1 MLIKVDEEQK
11 WKKNS
16 KRFVCG
22 SLAGITATVFT
33 HPIDVVRSRMA
44 YSRSN
49 SPVKRSLVKFVKGT
63 IRNEGYGVFTHG
75 LTPSIIVR
83 AAA

>member
-1 MLIKVDEEQK
+1 MQQFGSFDLYQMLIKVDEEQK

-44 YSRSN
+44 FSRS
-49 SPVKRSLVKFVKGT
+49 SSVRKTKILLFTKDM
-63 IRNEGYGVFTHG
+63 IRNEG
-75 LTPSIIVR
+75 
-83 AAA
+83 